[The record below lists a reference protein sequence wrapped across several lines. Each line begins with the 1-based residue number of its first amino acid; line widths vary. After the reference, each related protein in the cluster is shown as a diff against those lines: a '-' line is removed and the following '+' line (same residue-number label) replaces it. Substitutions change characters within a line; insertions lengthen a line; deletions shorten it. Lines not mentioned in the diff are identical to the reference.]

1 VRRKNNN
8 CVENK
13 KLNDMKKSNII
24 ITICTVALLT
34 GSGCKKDFLELAPIS
49 QQNGNN
55 FYRTG
60 EDMKNALSSVYGALQ
75 YSGLYYSS
83 MHIIG
88 DLRSDNTEI
97 TNPNAGADMQAV
109 DLFTNIAVTSI
120 SSTTWNGHYQG
131 IQSANIVINKIDV
144 VNMDQALKA
153 RYKGEAYFLRAL
165 MYFNM
170 VRIYGDVPLVTGI
183 INNPQEGYQYGRET
197 TAKVYEQ
204 IITDLKAAEQSLP
217 FEYASADI
225 GRATKGAAMALLGK
239 VYLTQKNWSLASQKL
254 KEVID
259 AAAQTKYQL
268 IASYANLF
276 GAANENNRESIFEVQ
291 FRKGATGEGSP
302 FTNQFAP
309 IGSGTAVVSI
319 GNPLGQNIPTADMS
333 SAYETGD
340 LRKAASMR
348 NSYVLSG
355 NTVNHNYIIKYAGVP
370 AANLDG
376 DNNWIVL
383 RYADVLLMYAEA
395 LNELGYVADGP
406 AFTYLNLVRSRA
418 GLESKTGTNS
428 NAALQVT
435 DQASFRLAI
444 EQERR
449 VELAFEGHRW
459 FDLIRTSRAV
469 TVLAPLG
476 MQAHHVLFPVP
487 QSQIDINPTLVTQN
501 PGYN

>member
-1 VRRKNNN
+1 MKTSH
-8 CVENK
+8 
-13 KLNDMKKSNII
+13 KL

-34 GSGCKKDFLELAPIS
+34 GSSCKKDFLDLAPIS
-49 QQNGNN
+49 QQNSNN

-60 EDMKNALSSVYGALQ
+60 EDMKNALSSVYSALQ
-75 YSGLYYSS
+75 YGGMYYSS

-97 TNPNAGADMQAV
+97 TDPAAGADMQAV
-109 DLFTNIAVTSI
+109 DMFTNNAVTSI

-131 IQSANIVINKIDV
+131 IQSANIVINKIDA
-144 VNMDQALKA
+144 VNMDATLKV
-153 RYKGEAYFLRAL
+153 RYKAEARFLRAL
-165 MYFNM
+165 MYFNL
-170 VRIYGDVPLVTGI
+170 VRIFGDVPLVTDI
-183 INNPQEGYQYGRET
+183 INNPQEGYKYGRET

-204 IITDLKAAEQSLP
+204 IIADLKDAEQNLP

-225 GRATKGAAMALLGK
+225 GRATKGAAMSLLGK
-239 VYLTQKNWSLASQKL
+239 VYLTQQNWALAAQKL

-268 IASYANLF
+268 VTSYANIF

-309 IGSGTAVVSI
+309 IGSGTAVVSV
-319 GNPLGQNIPTADMS
+319 GNPLGQNIPTANMS
-333 SAYETGD
+333 NAYELGD

-348 NSYVLSG
+348 NSYVLNG

-370 AANLDG
+370 AAYLDS

-395 LNELGYVADGP
+395 LNEQGYVADGP
-406 AFTYLNLVRSRA
+406 AFTYLNQVRTRA
-418 GLESKTGTNS
+418 GLASKTSSNA
-428 NAALQVT
+428 NAALQVA
-435 DQASFRLAI
+435 DQAAFRLAV

-459 FDLIRTSRAV
+459 FDLVRTNRALA
-469 TVLAPLG
+469 VLGTSG
-476 MQAHHVLFPVP
+476 MQAHHVLFPIP
-487 QSQIDINPTLVTQN
+487 QSQIDINPALIKQN
-501 PGYN
+501 SGY